1 MKYLLDTSVFIEAKK
16 TYYAFDICPGFWNW
30 IKTSENLQSIVAVK
44 QEIMNGN
51 DFLKDWVSDNL
62 SNAFF
67 LPRDQKIQGKYA
79 EIAEYVM
86 GLPDDYI
93 MKGKLDFLKG
103 ADGWL
108 IAAAEIFGCT
118 IITYEHYDVRCRKKV
133 LIPNVAEHYQV
144 RCIDV
149 FTALREM
156 KVQFN

>member
-51 DFLKDWVSDNL
+51 DLLKDWVSDNL

-86 GLPDDYI
+86 ALPDD
-93 MKGKLDFLKG
+93 
-103 ADGWL
+103 
-108 IAAAEIFGCT
+108 
-118 IITYEHYDVRCRKKV
+118 
-133 LIPNVAEHYQV
+133 
-144 RCIDV
+144 
-149 FTALREM
+149 
-156 KVQFN
+156 